1 MNINNFYTL
10 VLGAN
15 LRNSR
20 WSWGA
25 HDPLT
30 DRLYLRV
37 WEDQIVERD
46 GQEHV
51 LVQRERPGYRSPGKA
66 ERDRHLEMLQ
76 SGTATYA
83 VVCAAK
89 NPSKDRDRNI
99 RSFDGSELLR
109 LGSVTADGDE
119 KFARILGRVPVTALT
134 RPRTG
139 ASTLTED
146 VIALSR
152 KKGEP
157 TTKEALVSA
166 RVGQGAF
173 RTAVLAAWGDRCAVT
188 GVRTLDAVRASHIKP
203 WRDSTDDERLDP
215 ANGLP
220 LMATL
225 DALFD
230 AGLISFEDT
239 GAMLI
244 SPLLDEAERG
254 LLGLTGLALSA
265 APSPATASYLAH
277 HRGKVLRS

>member
-1 MNINNFYTL
+1 MNINNFYTQ

-15 LRNSR
+15 LRNPR

-76 SGTATYA
+76 DGTATYA

-89 NPSKDRDRNI
+89 SPDKDRDRNI
-99 RSFDGSELLR
+99 KSFDESELLR
-109 LGSVTADGDE
+109 LGSVATDGDE
-119 KFARILGRVPVTALT
+119 RFAHIVGRVPVTALM
-134 RPRTG
+134 RPPTG

-188 GVRTLDAVRASHIKP
+188 GARTLDAIRASHIKP
-203 WRDSTDDERLDP
+203 WRDSEDEERLDP

-220 LMATL
+220 LVATL

-230 AGLISFEDT
+230 AGLISFEDS

-254 LLGLTGLALSA
+254 RLGVTGLALITL
-265 APSPATASYLAH
+265 PSPATATYLAY
-277 HRGKVLRS
+277 HRDQVLRS